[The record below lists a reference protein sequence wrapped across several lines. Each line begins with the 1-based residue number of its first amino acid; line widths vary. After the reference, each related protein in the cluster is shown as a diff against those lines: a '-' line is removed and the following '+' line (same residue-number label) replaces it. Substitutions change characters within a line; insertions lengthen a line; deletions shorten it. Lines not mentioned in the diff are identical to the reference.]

1 MAMELSMWTCR
12 CGGATAEENH
22 TDIPAISYHA
32 RTLYTYNTPHTC
44 ATPYHISTPGIHKG
58 KRSDKPSFQL
68 TSERGGHLGILVEC
82 QSQH

>member
-44 ATPYHISTPGIHKG
+44 ATPYYISTPGIHKG
-58 KRSDKPSFQL
+58 KGQINLVFSSLVR
-68 TSERGGHLGILVEC
+68 EVGILA
-82 QSQH
+82 SW